1 MHERTIGKGE
11 DAQLLHLRAHTG
23 GKFERG
29 VLHPRTAEQ
38 TEAAMDRRE
47 EVEDAATPYQLSL
60 SPARA
65 RSTWHTW
72 LAISVSR

>member
-11 DAQLLHLRAHTG
+11 DAQLLHVRAHTG

-47 EVEDAATPYQLSL
+47 EDAATPYQLSL

>member
-47 EVEDAATPYQLSL
+47 EDAAT
-60 SPARA
+60 R
-65 RSTWHTW
+65 
-72 LAISVSR
+72 

>member
-11 DAQLLHLRAHTG
+11 DAQLLHVRAHTG

-38 TEAAMDRRE
+38 TEAAMDRCE
-47 EVEDAATPYQLSL
+47 EDAACLLTSFLCLRRVLARHGTPGW
-60 SPARA
+60 P
-65 RSTWHTW
+65 
-72 LAISVSR
+72 